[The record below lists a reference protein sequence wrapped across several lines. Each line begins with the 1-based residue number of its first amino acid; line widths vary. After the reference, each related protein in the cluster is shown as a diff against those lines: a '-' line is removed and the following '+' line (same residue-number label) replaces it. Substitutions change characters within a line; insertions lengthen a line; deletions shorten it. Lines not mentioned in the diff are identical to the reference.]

1 MDKGIMSYI
10 TIDNLNVINVELTD
24 YCNAACPMCS
34 RFKWDGSLYKEKV
47 NSNHTSL
54 SLIKDKISIKV
65 IKQLK
70 KFYSVGTFGDPLM
83 NPECFQIYE
92 WIKLNNDNCKLE
104 MHSNGGGRSIS
115 FWSALGSLGVGVVF
129 GLDGI
134 EDTNH
139 LYRRNVKWDKVM
151 ENVKAFISAGGKA
164 YWKFL
169 IFKHNEHQIEEARE
183 LSKKLGFIEF
193 TPEYSD
199 RWKTSNWVTGETIDV
214 KDWNGIEKP
223 ESQKVDHRIKSV
235 RVYEEEK
242 FNLQKKLVCHM
253 ASNNTYEIYIRANG
267 YVQPCCMLGDIDVH
281 ESKRLIKDFDLVNL
295 NKTSLEDILNGDF
308 FKSLDNGINKG
319 TPERL
324 KNCFYACGIN

>member
-1 MDKGIMSYI
+1 MSYI

-139 LYRRNVKWDKVM
+139 LYRGN
-151 ENVKAFISAGGKA
+151 GK
-164 YWKFL
+164 
-169 IFKHNEHQIEEARE
+169 
-183 LSKKLGFIEF
+183 
-193 TPEYSD
+193 
-199 RWKTSNWVTGETIDV
+199 
-214 KDWNGIEKP
+214 
-223 ESQKVDHRIKSV
+223 
-235 RVYEEEK
+235 
-242 FNLQKKLVCHM
+242 C
-253 ASNNTYEIYIRANG
+253 
-267 YVQPCCMLGDIDVH
+267 
-281 ESKRLIKDFDLVNL
+281 
-295 NKTSLEDILNGDF
+295 
-308 FKSLDNGINKG
+308 
-319 TPERL
+319 
-324 KNCFYACGIN
+324 